1 MGFPYIIPTIDEPM
15 SSYTA
20 MVFGFLLA
28 ALPTVG
34 MIGYCWA
41 KKEFQRVDRNVDGHN
56 EFVKAT
62 SEAMARL
69 QTDVAVINGTMTS
82 QASDIHDMKD
92 SMAGINKTMW
102 DQFAK

>member
-1 MGFPYIIPTIDEPM
+1 MWFPYLFPTVDEPM
-15 SSYTA
+15 SSDTA
-20 MVFGFLLA
+20 MVFCFLIA
-28 ALPTVG
+28 AVPIAWCVG
-34 MIGYCWA
+34 YNWI
-41 KKEFQRVDRNVDGHN
+41 KKEIKRVEKNVEGHD

-62 SEAMARL
+62 SDAMSRL

-102 DQFAK
+102 EQFAK